1 MCVCVYIHTYI
12 RTYIH
17 TYMHTYIHHQDVDRT
32 ELISCGLEDGGGKRR
47 LRHAAGECEGFAAA
61 RPDALDQFVRGLRT
75 YLPSPT
81 RAHSGGRAVPAR
93 CRTIACAVMWRWACW
108 RTPARRT
115 AARARMFLRPPQHA
129 YIVDHHG
136 RPVPREQLCR
146 AGPDAATWRDTHG
159 GGVSTWRSG
168 GDPRFFASTHTHTL
182 LTYHSCTLASR
193 LRLFGHNTGEWLA
206 QAHPHVCTGTP
217 HRCALGPRAPAP
229 VITAT
234 RPASMLE
241 TVRGFL
247 LRPIFSCP
255 IFPAHLSAQCS
266 AWCLAGFWSPRRR
279 CDHAWAGNGHAD
291 VCAPAARQRRSPP
304 HGHAVQGGKLP
315 SIRGAQE
322 S

>member
-1 MCVCVYIHTYI
+1 
-12 RTYIH
+12 
-17 TYMHTYIHHQDVDRT
+17 
-32 ELISCGLEDGGGKRR
+32 
-47 LRHAAGECEGFAAA
+47 
-61 RPDALDQFVRGLRT
+61 
-75 YLPSPT
+75 
-81 RAHSGGRAVPAR
+81 
-93 CRTIACAVMWRWACW
+93 
-108 RTPARRT
+108 
-115 AARARMFLRPPQHA
+115 MFLRPPQHA

-241 TVRGFL
+241 NYCCSWFPVAPHLFL
-247 LRPIFSCP
+247 PDLSSLFSP
-255 IFPAHLSAQCS
+255 VETPKKEKD
-266 AWCLAGFWSPRRR
+266 P
-279 CDHAWAGNGHAD
+279 
-291 VCAPAARQRRSPP
+291 
-304 HGHAVQGGKLP
+304 
-315 SIRGAQE
+315 
-322 S
+322 